1 MNLPRKLNY
10 YELLGVSSDATLEEI
25 TAAYE
30 RELSKFTSSSE
41 NENIDPIE
49 EKIRTYIAKELEFAY
64 IVLKYSAGKEVYNDY
79 LGENAAS
86 VESTLKAKDEAAYTK
101 FTTSLSFGMVD
112 KRKVLEVSR
121 DATDNEIE
129 EAFLTHA
136 YSYHPDLAIN
146 ASKDEETKE
155 LIGKIYTLLKSSY
168 DSLKDEESRL
178 SYLDE
183 ERQYFEKRFPRK
195 DRSPKNNQE
204 DASVTSKSP
213 EDTTFN
219 FKGTE
224 SQTATQQLEKTAEE
238 VEKEISKKVKTL
250 GENVKGLEQEF
261 LNTVENIEEEIK
273 QATQP
278 VAKKQPEPQE
288 ELPKNTQPGK
298 TPSENQNQQTQKK
311 QKLEPEAKQKEEP
324 HQSTFETEKSK
335 TEDPFILIYQT
346 APKKTPKSK
355 EPGGKRL
362 AKPKTLGET
371 IKDSWQEVRE
381 DEKAYPLKERHKD
394 IEKNIHKAHYP
405 ANPNVLSEGWYR
417 LKSGL
422 LHVTAEGVHQLIKLS
437 YITKDGP
444 IKFIMRNRINIAA
457 TAAAIL
463 VASSSQAKSNEKI
476 PVIDEPQTTITDI
489 DKSSFDNPLVND
501 SKLIFNKDDTSIIAD
516 YDPEETIVLNRVH
529 IVGKEETLANLAEES
544 NTPIEYIMEVN
555 DLTDDNVAFGQTI
568 NIPYFISKEDLSYYQ
583 SSKQYRGNISLRE
596 FALQNETD
604 VETLAL
610 LNKEAIEVTNRR
622 GEKHYTVQSRTLM
635 VPTFPTSDELTT
647 QKEEAQTYTKSA
659 LNGTN

>member
-41 NENIDPIE
+41 NETIDPIE
-49 EKIRTYIAKELEFAY
+49 EKIRAYIAKELEFAY

-79 LGENAAS
+79 LGKNAAS

-183 ERQYFEKRFPRK
+183 ERQYFEKRFPRN
-195 DRSPKNNQE
+195 DRTPKNNQDE
-204 DASVTSKSP
+204 ATETSKSEENTIFNKET
-213 EDTTFN
+213 EDQN
-219 FKGTE
+219 V
-224 SQTATQQLEKTAEE
+224 TQQLEKTAEK
-238 VEKEISKKVKTL
+238 VEKEISKKVQTL
-250 GENVKGLEQEF
+250 GEDVKDLEQEF

-273 QATQP
+273 QAAQP
-278 VAKKQPEPQE
+278 AAKKQPEPQE
-288 ELPKNTQPGK
+288 ELPKNTQTEK
-298 TPSENQNQQTQKK
+298 TSPENQNQKTPENQK
-311 QKLEPEAKQKEEP
+311 QEPEVKQKEEP
-324 HQSTFETEKSK
+324 KQATFETEKST

-371 IKDSWQEVRE
+371 IKDSWHEVRE

-394 IEKNIHKAHYP
+394 IEKNIHKTRYP
-405 ANPNVLSEGWYR
+405 AHPNILSEGWYR

-422 LHVTAEGVHQLIKLS
+422 LHVTAEGVYQLTKVS

-444 IKFIMRNRINIAA
+444 VKFIMRNRINIAA
-457 TAAAIL
+457 TVAAIL

-476 PVIDEPQTTITDI
+476 PVVDEPQTTITDV
-489 DKSSFDNPLVND
+489 DKSNFDNPLIND
-501 SKLIFNKDDTSIIAD
+501 FELVFDKDDTSVIAD
-516 YDPEETIVLNRVH
+516 YNPEETIVLNRVH
-529 IVGKEETLANLAEES
+529 IVGKEETLADLSKES

-555 DLTDDNVAFGQTI
+555 DLTDDNVTFGQTI

-583 SSKQYRGNISLRE
+583 SSKQYRGNMSLRE

-635 VPTFPTSDELTT
+635 VPTFPTSDELTA
-647 QKEEAQTYTKSA
+647 QKEEAKTYTKSA